1 MSDELPSFNK
11 NYEVLR
17 NIANQLSSQ
26 EHSEVPDIDN
36 LLPMVEEATA
46 AYRAC
51 QSRLKAVEEALR
63 QLQED
68 QEGEREEPGTKDA
81 EEGEGLP
88 F

>member
-17 NIANQLSSQ
+17 SIASQLSNQ
-26 EHSEVPDIDN
+26 EHSDVPDIDN

-51 QSRLKAVEEALR
+51 QSRLKAVEEALK
-63 QLQED
+63 QLQEEQGGD
-68 QEGEREEPGTKDA
+68 DA
-81 EEGEGLP
+81 ANTGSGGGAAP

>member
-68 QEGEREEPGTKDA
+68 QEADRDEPSKADGGEGD
-81 EEGEGLP
+81 GLP